1 MEGAGGAAVTVSQ
14 IGGDWKAMPMPPFA
28 VLVKSLCHAGM
39 EIRPSGP
46 FPRLGRG
53 IPERWGAAAG
63 GPRYL
68 SAMFCHF
75 EVIP

>member
-1 MEGAGGAAVTVSQ
+1 VPVLAVRVNPLHGTR
-14 IGGDWKAMPMPPFA
+14 
-28 VLVKSLCHAGM
+28 M
-39 EIRPSGP
+39 EIRAPGRCSRP
-46 FPRLGRG
+46 DRG

-68 SAMFCHF
+68 SEVFCHF